1 MRQNK
6 SNFKSQFQN
15 GWNVALN
22 GIGKFAE
29 QKHMSALRDGFALLV
44 PLIIAASVGVI
55 CMTFV
60 FGWWDTA
67 STSILGW
74 ITWGIPGQMIFKPFD
89 INIPDEGIWIFAP
102 NSIAMQI
109 STIGTFI
116 FYTIW
121 KGIFSFLSIFVTL
134 TIGYS
139 FSRIKQV
146 KDPFMTTL
154 VSLGAFMILSY
165 GSADLFGTQGMLVAI
180 VASLLS
186 VELFAVFEN
195 NKKLELKMPAG
206 VPPAVARSFSK
217 LLPTVFTLLI
227 MIGLQA
233 PFIITLGVATANG
246 VGDAF
251 GFGHAISFAIQAP
264 FIELASSSDASLSI
278 GLIYTFFVSFL
289 WFFGIH
295 GTNVLLAVFGP
306 LSLTFLEEN
315 IANRSD
321 PNFIPNAM
329 ADGTLDA
336 FVFFGGVGATLAFV
350 LVGLMLSKKKE
361 TREILKFGGPSAVF
375 NINEPL
381 IFGVPLILN
390 VAYAIPFILIQP
402 ILYTITWFAIEKL
415 QWVPGVIVKIP
426 WTSPVGIGGFLAV
439 GSWEG
444 IVLSLLNF
452 SLACLIYTPFVI
464 FANNKAKKNNEELVK
479 IDYKGALNK
488 LTHKKAVNKK
498 SIGEK
503 DEK

>member
-1 MRQNK
+1 MKQNNQ
-6 SNFKSQFQN
+6 NFKSTFQN
-15 GWNVALN
+15 GWNVFLN
-22 GIGKFAE
+22 SMGKIAE
-29 QKHMSALRDGFALLV
+29 QKHMSSLRDGFALLV
-44 PLIIAASVGVI
+44 PLIIAASFGVI

-67 STSILGW
+67 ATSILGW
-74 ITWGIPGQMIFKPFD
+74 ISWGIPGQMEKNLSD
-89 INIPDEGIWIFAP
+89 IWVFTP
-102 NSIAMQI
+102 NSVALQI

-121 KGIFSFLSIFVTL
+121 KGIFSFLSIFATL
-134 TIGYS
+134 TIAYS

-146 KDPFMTTL
+146 KDPFLTSL
-154 VSLGAFMILSY
+154 VALGSFMILSY
-165 GSADLFGTQGMLVAI
+165 GSNSLFGADGMLVSI
-180 VASLLS
+180 IASLLS
-186 VELFAVFEN
+186 VELFTLFEK
-195 NKKLELKMPAG
+195 NKKLEIKMPAG
-206 VPPAVARSFSK
+206 VPPAVSRSFSK
-217 LLPTVFTLLI
+217 LFPTVFTLLC
-227 MIGLQA
+227 MVGLQA
-233 PFIITLGVATANG
+233 PFILAWGIGTANG

-264 FIELASSSDASLSI
+264 FIELASDTTSSLTI
-278 GLIYTFFVSFL
+278 GLVYTFFVAFL

-295 GTNVLLAVFGP
+295 GTNILLAVFSP
-306 LSLTFLEEN
+306 LSIALLERN
-315 IANRSD
+315 QQIAAGDIIGNQS
-321 PNFIPNAM
+321 AM

>member
-1 MRQNK
+1 MRQNN

-15 GWNVALN
+15 GWNVVLN
-22 GIGKFAE
+22 GIGKIAE

-74 ITWGIPGQMIFKPFD
+74 ITWGIPGQMIKNPSD
-89 INIPDEGIWIFAP
+89 VWTFAP
-102 NSIAMQI
+102 NSIALQI

-139 FSRIKQV
+139 FSRIRGV

-154 VSLGAFMILSY
+154 VSLGSFMILSY
-165 GSADLFGTQGMLVAI
+165 GSFDLFGTSGMLVAI
-180 VASLLS
+180 VSALLS
-186 VELFAVFEN
+186 VELFAAFEN

-217 LLPTVFTLLI
+217 LFPTVFTLLI

-233 PFIITLGVATANG
+233 PFIITLGLATANG

-251 GFGHAISFAIQAP
+251 GFGHAISLAIQAP
-264 FIELASSSDASLSI
+264 FIELASSNVESSLSV

-306 LSLTFLEEN
+306 LSITLLERNQEIKAGN
-315 IANRSD
+315 L
-321 PNFIPNAM
+321 PGEIPSSM

-361 TREILKFGGPSAVF
+361 TREILKFGGPSAIF

-390 VAYAIPFILIQP
+390 VSYAIPFILIQP

-439 GSWEG
+439 ASWEG
-444 IVLSLLNF
+444 VVLSLLNF

-488 LTHKKAVNKK
+488 LTHKKSNLKEINVEAKDGKK
-498 SIGEK
+498 
-503 DEK
+503 